1 MRHRPGPIL
10 ARIVTGDGAP
20 LHVAVDA
27 NVLQATWG
35 GIPKYVHRIAEELA
49 AGGDRVDLLVNGR
62 TWRAP
67 VPGARAVNIRLRGRP
82 LWRELRVPLWAARS
96 RPDVLWSPEGV
107 LPRLCPVPGVVTV
120 HDLAPLLFP
129 GSKPPE
135 LERSYRTE
143 RPRCARAA
151 ARVICVSETTARDV
165 AQHWGVPR
173 ERIAVVPNGVDE
185 RFRPGD
191 REAAGAGVRA
201 RFGVEGPYVLH
212 VGSLEPRKGLDVL
225 LAAAEG
231 ADWTLVLAG
240 SAGYRSEGL
249 VAAAQRSGAALVA
262 GASDD
267 ELVGLY
273 RAAEAVAAPAIYEGF
288 GIVPLEAMACG
299 TPAVIAADAG
309 ALEEV
314 SGAAAV
320 VVGQRTPEAWRAGI
334 EEARRQRPQ
343 LEAAGIAH
351 AARYRWADVAAATRA
366 VLADAAA
373 GRGGT

>member
-1 MRHRPGPIL
+1 M
-10 ARIVTGDGAP
+10 TGDGAP

-35 GIPKYVHRIAEELA
+35 GIPKYLHRIAGELA
-49 AGGDRVDLLVNGR
+49 AGGDRVDLLVNRSDWR
-62 TWRAP
+62 TP
-67 VPGARAVNIRLRGRP
+67 VPGTRAVNIRLRGRP
-82 LWRELRVPLWAARS
+82 LWRELRLPLWAAAR

-165 AQHWGVPR
+165 TEHWGVRR
-173 ERIAVVPNGVDE
+173 ERIAVIPNGVDE

-191 REAAGAGVRA
+191 REAARA
-201 RFGVEGPYVLH
+201 AVGSRFGVEGPYVLH

-225 LAAAEG
+225 LAAAQG
-231 ADWTLVLAG
+231 AGWTLVLAG
-240 SAGYRSEGL
+240 STSYKGEGL
-249 VAAAQRSGAALVA
+249 RAAAEHAGAVVIG

-299 TPAVIAADAG
+299 TPAVVAANAG

-320 VVGQRTPEAWRAGI
+320 VVGERTPEAWRAGI
-334 EEARRQRPQ
+334 EEARRRRPE
-343 LEAAGIAH
+343 LESAGIAH
-351 AARYRWADVAAATRA
+351 AARYRWADVAAATRV
-366 VLADAAA
+366 VLAEAAG
-373 GRGGT
+373 GRGGS